1 MFATIAAC
9 DFSEL
14 EFEER
19 KHLFVELISF
29 DGVGD
34 SKLKELILFKNALG
48 SLSCLK
54 LMTRRNEQTQEWLLP
69 YCLDENEYFPEL
81 EKFILQDDNVFAEIV
96 ANHYDE
102 LIKSTNLTDL
112 YKQYETIWPDSFTQN
127 LIKKGG
133 FTIEILPI
141 VENSGTR
148 TKELFLQSI
157 KLNLNVGE
165 KYDESSPKTR
175 IIKMAIS
182 VYGERVKTAFSNDR
196 IQIDGS
202 PLLCSHIVMKY
213 HVHIG
218 LSEKIR

>member
-1 MFATIAAC
+1 M
-9 DFSEL
+9 
-14 EFEER
+14 
-19 KHLFVELISF
+19 
-29 DGVGD
+29 
-34 SKLKELILFKNALG
+34 
-48 SLSCLK
+48 
-54 LMTRRNEQTQEWLLP
+54 
-69 YCLDENEYFPEL
+69 
-81 EKFILQDDNVFAEIV
+81 
-96 ANHYDE
+96 
-102 LIKSTNLTDL
+102 

-196 IQIDGS
+196 IQIDGK
-202 PLLCSHIVMKY
+202 PLTLFTYSDEVSCPYKSVGENKVMKLSLAELNPEY
-213 HVHIG
+213 KG
-218 LSEKIR
+218 LSNVINEISEQFEGLTASELKKNVLITHLTSWDETAGKLDMIYRSICNAENLS